1 MIKSPRLISKERKRP
16 CYFVPAQHT
25 VKLFLLLCTY
35 LTWPERL
42 WVRETAFSLHSFTA
56 GSFLKALHRKLP
68 CWRVLRSTV
77 ACAEFLLLLF
87 SHSSLS
93 SSPLPLLAPMETARF
108 FSFLRSLLHQFSFFC
123 LRSVYFQN
131 FLRFWKLVPL
141 PLTVAQV
148 STVATALLWARPN
161 PSASEAKL
169 PYPLLL

>member
-1 MIKSPRLISKERKRP
+1 MIKSPRLISKEKDR
-16 CYFVPAQHT
+16 VTLSILNT

-35 LTWPERL
+35 LTWET
-42 WVRETAFSLHSFTA
+42 VRETAFSLHSFT

-93 SSPLPLLAPMETARF
+93 SPPLPLLAPMETARF
-108 FSFLRSLLHQFSFFC
+108 FSFLRSLPQQFSFFC
-123 LRSVYFQN
+123 LRSVHFQN
-131 FLRFWKLVPL
+131 FLRFWKLVRL
-141 PLTVAQV
+141 PLTVEQV